1 MDTFRVFSACVP
13 IHSCAAGAIPRWTCV
28 LAVSAQVGVD
38 AEPYAGLGGRF
49 QDEMDA
55 GPQVGLPTW
64 TSICDL
70 DT

>member
-1 MDTFRVFSACVP
+1 M
-13 IHSCAAGAIPRWTCV
+13 
-28 LAVSAQVGVD
+28 SAQVGVD

-70 DT
+70 AAVLDT